1 MAADTKAKSPTPPA
15 PADTERAEKFV
26 GWFQKNQRPLTI
38 AGLVVVV
45 VAAGTWFAVTAKA
58 RREAFAGR
66 ELDNA
71 RGAAESGNLPLA
83 ASGLSRVIASYG
95 GTSAGQ
101 EARLLLGQVR
111 LLQGQAALAVA
122 DLRDFVASGP
132 SERYRAQAYGLLGAG
147 LEQTGQFGPA
157 GEAYEQAAEASG
169 YRLEQA
175 RLLLNAGRAFAAA
188 ADTAAATRV
197 LDRVVTEQEGSAA
210 AAEAKVRL
218 GELGK
223 YTRS

>member
-1 MAADTKAKSPTPPA
+1 MAADTKVKSPTP

-26 GWFQKNQRPLTI
+26 GWFQKNRRPLTI
-38 AGLVVVV
+38 AGFVALVV
-45 VAAGTWFAVTAKA
+45 AGGTWFAVTAKA

-66 ELDNA
+66 ELADA
-71 RGAAESGNLPLA
+71 RAAAESGNLPLA

-95 GTSAGQ
+95 GTAAGQ

-122 DLRDFVASGP
+122 DLQDFVAAGP

-147 LEQTGQFGPA
+147 LEQTGQFGSA
-157 GEAYEQAAEASG
+157 GQAYEEAARASG

-175 RLLLNAGRAFAAA
+175 RQLLNAGRAFTAA
-188 ADTAAATRV
+188 ADTAAAMRV
-197 LDRVVTEQEGSAA
+197 LDRVVAEQAGSAA
-210 AAEAKVRL
+210 AAEAKIRL

-223 YTRS
+223 YTSG